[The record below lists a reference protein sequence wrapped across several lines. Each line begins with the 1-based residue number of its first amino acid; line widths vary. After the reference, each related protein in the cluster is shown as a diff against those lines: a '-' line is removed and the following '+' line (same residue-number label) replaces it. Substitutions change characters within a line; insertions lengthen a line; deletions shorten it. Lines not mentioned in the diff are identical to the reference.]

1 VELMSTDQNEHMPRP
16 GREEAGIEDSALLRR
31 LRDRTFRTLDGRAFI
46 GIDSDRGRK
55 AVPIHGRL
63 FRRWLGL
70 EMEKESGERPPQAE
84 LRSAIDRLEVCAVD
98 APVADVHV
106 RVALAGGRI
115 YIDLADNCG
124 RVIEVGPDGWQVI
137 DNAPLHFI
145 RTASM
150 RPLPVPE
157 KGGSIE
163 DLRPLI
169 NVGDD
174 GDFVLIV
181 AFLLDALRND
191 GAHPVLVINGGE
203 GTAKSTTAELLRELI
218 DPSRAPFNGLPQS
231 ERQLHQAG
239 DGYLRAFDNVSSISP
254 KVSDALCRMSTGGS
268 AHPVIINGTDDFAM
282 RPDLADRGLFVNPAP
297 VSDRQRRSKQ
307 EIWTTFETVRSGI
320 LGALLDAVA
329 YGLRALPTTRLDAL
343 PRMADFALWVSACEP
358 ALWPEGTFMTAY
370 RDNRADAAEKLIET
384 DVVATAVQAFMANRP
399 LWSGT
404 ATELD
409 AILRA
414 TTNNIEGAK
423 GWPAA
428 PGILA
433 ARLNRLASSLGK
445 TGITVTFKREGHDR
459 KRVITLS
466 SSADRPDPPTPGSR
480 RASSDEE
487 TLGLGTFGAADAERA
502 PEPESDKTD
511 GSGPADDA
519 DGAEGVED
527 KVPAPGP
534 ADEADA
540 ADAADAVDDAVTTCT
555 PGDGEN
561 AGDAAE
567 GVDDEVSVGL
577 ADAADDADDE
587 IKTSSFADRAD
598 AAHAV
603 DDEVL
608 ASREADEADGEL
620 IDKNTTQVGAVLK
633 RDRRIPVHRR
643 ASRSYEQQKPN
654 DLGAP
659 ERDLYETDCRY
670 DGEAGEIR
678 EAAITE
684 GLEIEG
690 SPGSAP

>member
-16 GREEAGIEDSALLRR
+16 GREETGIEDSALLRR
-31 LRDRTFRTLDGRAFI
+31 LRDHTFRTLDGKAFI
-46 GIDSDRGRK
+46 AIDSDRCRK
-55 AVPIHGRL
+55 IVPIHSRP
-63 FRRWLGL
+63 FRQWLGL

-84 LRSAIDRLEVCAVD
+84 LRSAIDRLEVYALD
-98 APVADVHV
+98 APVADVHL
-106 RVALAGGRI
+106 RVSLAGGRL

-157 KGGSIE
+157 KGGSVE

-203 GTAKSTTAELLRELI
+203 GTAKSTLVEILRELI

-231 ERQLHQAG
+231 QRQLLQAG

-268 AHPVIINGTDDFAM
+268 AHPVIINGTDDFAV

-297 VSDRQRRSKQ
+297 VSDRRRRSKQ
-307 EIWTTFETVRSGI
+307 EIWTTFEAVRSRI

-343 PRMADFALWVSACEP
+343 PRMADFALWISACEP

-370 RDNRADAAEKLIET
+370 LDNRADAAEKLIET
-384 DVVATAVQAFMANRP
+384 DVVATAVRVFMANRAS
-399 LWSGT
+399 WSGT

-428 PGILA
+428 PRILA
-433 ARLNRLASSLGK
+433 ARLNGLASSLGK

-466 SSADRPDPPTPGSR
+466 SSADRPDPPTPGSG

-511 GSGPADDA
+511 GFGPADNA
-519 DGAEGVED
+519 DGAESVEN
-527 KVPAPGP
+527 KVPAPG
-534 ADEADA
+534 AADA
-540 ADAADAVDDAVTTCT
+540 ADAADAVDDAVTMRT

-567 GVDDEVSVGL
+567 GVDDEVPPSSL
-577 ADAADDADDE
+577 ADAE

-608 ASREADEADGEL
+608 ASRDADEADGEL
-620 IDKNTTQVGAVLK
+620 VEKTTILVGGVLK
-633 RDRRIPVHRR
+633 EDRCIPVYRR
-643 ASRSYEQQKPN
+643 CSRSPKRPELGELAPPE
-654 DLGAP
+654 DLAQA
-659 ERDLYETDCRY
+659 DLYETDRRY
-670 DGEAGEIR
+670 DANAGKIC

-684 GLEIEG
+684 GLDQIER
-690 SPGSAP
+690 SPPSEP